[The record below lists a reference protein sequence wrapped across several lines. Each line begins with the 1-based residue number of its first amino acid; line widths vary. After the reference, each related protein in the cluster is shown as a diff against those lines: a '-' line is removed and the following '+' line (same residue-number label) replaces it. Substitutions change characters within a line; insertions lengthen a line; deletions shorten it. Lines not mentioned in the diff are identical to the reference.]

1 MWTFIDA
8 TDELA
13 NWETINSNLS
23 SQLQFFRFSC
33 ELTITTIIKIIIIII
48 VILKIT
54 HIKFHHT
61 SRLLPYISV
70 INVNAERL
78 KAKLRAESNI
88 NLIQT
93 VQSHLEEFVGKLC
106 TSLSNNNKRY
116 RDRFNVLETEFLYVM
131 PCSASDFSDKCSHRK
146 LKTKTKLTR
155 FS

>member
-1 MWTFIDA
+1 M
-8 TDELA
+8 
-13 NWETINSNLS
+13 
-23 SQLQFFRFSC
+23 
-33 ELTITTIIKIIIIII
+33 
-48 VILKIT
+48 
-54 HIKFHHT
+54 
-61 SRLLPYISV
+61 

-93 VQSHLEEFVGKLC
+93 VQSHLEEFVSKLC

-131 PCSASDFSDKCSHRK
+131 PCSVFNFSDKCSHLK

-155 FS
+155 FN